1 LTVAR
6 TLEGEIVM
14 RYFLG
19 LMLLVFLGA
28 VTVFAMQ
35 NGETITVRFGS
46 WQQTTTLAFL
56 TVCVYFLGMLSGW
69 SVVGFL
75 RRSFHRVT
83 APPRV
88 SHE

>member
-1 LTVAR
+1 
-6 TLEGEIVM
+6 M
-14 RYFLG
+14 RYVLG

-28 VTVFAMQ
+28 VAVFAMQ
-35 NGETITVRFGS
+35 NGETITVRFGN
-46 WQQTTTLAFL
+46 WQQTTTVAFL
-56 TVCVYFLGMLSGW
+56 VVGVYFLGMVSGW

-75 RRSFHRVT
+75 RSSFHGVT